1 MLLCYGQV
9 INPNENVRKM
19 ATCACG
25 NKRPFTASKCEWC
38 LAAERTEVRNE
49 LLKEIESLQ
58 PELHKW
64 ISKFD
69 INIDGLSKEHLASL
83 PDKKAETIKACL
95 PGASYLFLTDS
106 YILKMRI
113 GFLDAKVVS
122 LERIPLEK
130 ISGIDARKP
139 YQKTNGDFEIWNL
152 VINRGGVDE
161 MFYVNG
167 KGEIAQFVD
176 LVLASMKSQG
186 SVSAA
191 KTSSDGFVEKLE
203 ALAKLRDQG
212 ILTEQEFETKKA
224 EVLENV

>member
-1 MLLCYGQV
+1 
-9 INPNENVRKM
+9 M

-25 NKRPFTASKCEWC
+25 NKRPFTASKCPQC
-38 LAAERTEVRNE
+38 VAAEKAEIRNS
-49 LLKEIESLQ
+49 LLNEIESKQ
-58 PELHKW
+58 PELHRW
-64 ISKFD
+64 IAKFD
-69 INIDGLSKEHLASL
+69 IKIDGLTKEHLASL
-83 PDKKAETIKACL
+83 PDKSVEKIKACL

-122 LERIPLEK
+122 LERIPFEK

-161 MFYVNG
+161 LFSVHG
-167 KGEIAQFVD
+167 KGEIAEFVD
-176 LVLASMKSQG
+176 LALASMKSKGNVG
-186 SVSAA
+186 STNAA
-191 KTSSDGFVEKLE
+191 TSEFVEKLE

-212 ILTEQEFETKKA
+212 ILTSEEFESKKT
-224 EVLENV
+224 ELLRGI